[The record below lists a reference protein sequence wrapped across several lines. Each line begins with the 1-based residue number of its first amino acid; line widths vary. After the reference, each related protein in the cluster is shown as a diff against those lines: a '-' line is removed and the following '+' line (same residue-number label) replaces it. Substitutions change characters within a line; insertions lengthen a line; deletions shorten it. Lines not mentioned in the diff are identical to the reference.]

1 MAKRKRISG
10 KKRKVTDYQNVQKKV
25 AKRCANPTAANEE
38 AVDKAKKKYIK
49 SAVKKG
55 KTKKEATRIA
65 NDADTCTPIR
75 QRKKRRR

>member
-1 MAKRKRISG
+1 MAK

-25 AKRCANPTAANEE
+25 AKRCANPTDKNEE
-38 AVDKAKKKYIK
+38 AVEKAKEKYIK

-65 NDADTCTPIR
+65 NDADTCKPIGKR
-75 QRKKRRR
+75 GKKRR